1 MSKTIIVAETGA
13 DLTKEIADKYNIK
26 IVPMHVSMEG
36 KSLNDGE
43 FPVTDVFESYK
54 RTKKLPMTSAT
65 NPEEYKDMF
74 EQINSEY
81 PEAQILH
88 LCYSAITT
96 ATYQNS
102 LIGSEGMDFVTH
114 LDTKGVSGGQG
125 AVVIKLAQYIEKNPD
140 ATIEELTKET
150 NYWVERLHFAFFPG
164 DLEYLKAGG
173 RVSNSAYLAA
183 TLLGLKPLIEILDG
197 KLIGTKKYRGTMSK
211 VCKKLVR
218 EYLTEHK
225 LEKESFFCI
234 FSPCLDS
241 GLMSDIEKIAAE
253 FGYNDVKWIQTG
265 CVISTHSGPGAFG
278 IGGFV
283 I

>member
-1 MSKTIIVAETGA
+1 MPKFVIVAETGA
-13 DLTKEIADKYNIK
+13 DLTKETIDRYNIK
-26 IVPMHVSMEG
+26 TVPMHVSMEG

-43 FPVTDVFESYK
+43 FPVTDLFESYA

-74 EQINSEY
+74 EKIHQEDPN
-81 PEAQILH
+81 AHILH
-88 LCYSAITT
+88 LCYSAVTT

-102 LIGSEGMDFVTH
+102 IIGSEGMGFVTH
-114 LDTKGVSGGQG
+114 FDTKGVTGRQG
-125 AVVIKLAQYIEKNPD
+125 SVIIKVAQYIEKNPD
-140 ATIEELTKET
+140 ASVDDVIKEAA
-150 NYWVERLHFAFFPG
+150 YWVDRALFAFFPG

-173 RVSNSAYLAA
+173 RVSNSAYLVA

-197 KLIGTKKYRGTMSK
+197 ALVGTKKYRGTMAK

-225 LEKESFFCI
+225 LEKESFYLVY
-234 FSPCLDS
+234 SAGLDE
-241 GLMSDIEKIAAE
+241 GLKKEIEAIAAE
-253 FGYNDVKWIQTG
+253 FGYTNPTWIPTG

-278 IGGFV
+278 IGGFE

>member
-1 MSKTIIVAETGA
+1 MPKFVIVAETGA
-13 DLTKEIADKYNIK
+13 DLTKETIDRYNIK

-43 FPVTDVFESYK
+43 FPVTDLFESYA

-74 EQINSEY
+74 EKIHQED
-81 PEAQILH
+81 PDAHILH
-88 LCYSAITT
+88 LCYSAVTT

-102 LIGSEGMDFVTH
+102 IIESEGMDFITH
-114 LDTKGVSGGQG
+114 FDTKGVTGRQG
-125 AVVIKLAQYIEKNPD
+125 SVIIKVAQYIEKNPAASVD
-140 ATIEELTKET
+140 DVIKEAA
-150 NYWVERLHFAFFPG
+150 YWVDRALFAFFPG

-173 RVSNSAYLAA
+173 RVSNSAYLVA

-197 KLIGTKKYRGTMSK
+197 ALVGTKKYRGTMAK

-225 LEKESFFCI
+225 LEKESFYLVY
-234 FSPCLDS
+234 SAGLDE
-241 GLMSDIEKIAAE
+241 GLKKEIEAIAAE
-253 FGYNDVKWIQTG
+253 FGYTNPT
-265 CVISTHSGPGAFG
+265 
-278 IGGFV
+278 
-283 I
+283 

>member
-1 MSKTIIVAETGA
+1 MPKTIIVAETGA
-13 DLTKEIADKYNIK
+13 DLPKETASKYNIK

-43 FPVTDVFESYK
+43 FPTTDVFESYK

-74 EQINSEY
+74 ERIHREY
-81 PEAQILH
+81 PDAQILH

-125 AVVIKLAQYIEKNPD
+125 SVVVKLAQYLEKNPN
-140 ATIEELTKET
+140 ASVEELTKET
-150 NYWVERLHFAFFPG
+150 DYWVKRAHFAFFPG

-197 KLIGTKKYRGTMSK
+197 KLIGTKKYRGTTAK
-211 VCKKLVR
+211 VCKKFAR

-225 LEKESFFCI
+225 LEKESFYLI
-234 FSPCLDS
+234 YSDGLDN
-241 GLMSDIEKIAAE
+241 GLKREIEEITAE
-253 FGYNDVKWIQTG
+253 FGYENPKWIKTG

>member
-1 MSKTIIVAETGA
+1 MPKTIIVAETGA
-13 DLTKEIADKYNIK
+13 DLTKEITDKYNIK

-36 KSLNDGE
+36 KSLNDGG

-74 EQINSEY
+74 ERIHSEY
-81 PEAQILH
+81 PEARILH

-102 LIGSEGMDFVTH
+102 IIGSEGMDFVTH

-125 AVVIKLAQYIEKNPD
+125 AVVVKLAQYIEKNPD
-140 ATIEELTKET
+140 ATIEDLTKET
-150 NYWVERLHFAFFPG
+150 NYWVDRLHFAFFPG

-183 TLLGLKPLIEILDG
+183 TLLSLKPLIEILDG

-211 VCKKLVR
+211 ICKKLVR

-225 LEKESFFCI
+225 LEKESFFLI
-234 FSPCLDS
+234 FSPGLDS

-253 FGYNDVKWIQTG
+253 FGYNDVKWVQTG